1 MERFEACISGMWP
14 NPQGAWVLYKDATVA
29 IHDKDKRIA
38 FLEEQLRRIHR
49 VGHNDDC
56 LFCGFKDRQVMESNV
71 IEGTAAMSA
80 EEVAEKNVPVK
91 PTPPPGRVLR
101 EGRDPRVKKG

>member
-1 MERFEACISGMWP
+1 MERFESCISGMWP
-14 NPQGAWVLYKDATVA
+14 NPQGAWVLYKDA
-29 IHDKDKRIA
+29 DKRIA

-80 EEVAEKNVPVK
+80 EEVAEQNEADRIEAEMRLLARTRK
-91 PTPPPGRVLR
+91 TSSR
-101 EGRDPRVKKG
+101 

>member
-1 MERFEACISGMWP
+1 MSFTNQIIGGRLPVPP
-14 NPQGAWVLYKDATVA
+14 NNAENPCASCP
-29 IHDKDKRIA
+29 DKDKRIA

-80 EEVAEKNVPVK
+80 EEVAEKNEADRLESLKVVF
-91 PTPPPGRVLR
+91 R
-101 EGRDPRVKKG
+101 ESSMYRPSS

>member
-1 MERFEACISGMWP
+1 M
-14 NPQGAWVLYKDATVA
+14 YKDATVA

-80 EEVAEKNVPVK
+80 EEVAEQNEADRIEAEA
-91 PTPPPGRVLR
+91 G
-101 EGRDPRVKKG
+101 